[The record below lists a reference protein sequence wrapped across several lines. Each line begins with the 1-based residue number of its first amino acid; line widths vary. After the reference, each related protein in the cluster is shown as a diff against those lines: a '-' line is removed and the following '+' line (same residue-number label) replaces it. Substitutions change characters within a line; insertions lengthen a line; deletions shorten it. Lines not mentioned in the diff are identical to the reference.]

1 MPGDLYTPR
10 LHLRPLAQGDEQ
22 LYCSLYTDAE
32 VMRHVSAPLAPEAA
46 ERAFRAVLRQLAAE
60 PPQSRYWI
68 LAPREGGAEL
78 GLMACVPDRDEAGS
92 AEVGL
97 LLVVPAQC
105 RGYAAESIAALA
117 EEVFA
122 APPLQRLWTRH
133 ASDNA
138 AATGLMRKLGFQ
150 RMEDTTGPAP
160 VRWQLQRQVW
170 ATRHPPGFAS
180 LPVNC

>member
-1 MPGDLYTPR
+1 
-10 LHLRPLAQGDEQ
+10 
-22 LYCSLYTDAE
+22 
-32 VMRHVSAPLAPEAA
+32 
-46 ERAFRAVLRQLAAE
+46 
-60 PPQSRYWI
+60 
-68 LAPREGGAEL
+68 
-78 GLMACVPDRDEAGS
+78 MAWVPDRDEAGS